1 MRSSSET
8 FQGIVSELKNFAVVK
23 FQISSKFRYIFRNYE
38 KLGKID
44 KNSFFQQIYELVF
57 KIEKF
62 SLNLLKKKLRKSLF
76 ENWPQLRSGVY
87 PSGTLNPLHLCSYEG
102 RNNTKN
108 LTKLW
113 NVYEIGKYFSSKSAG
128 ILWRILGV
136 GLVGL
141 VFSFSA
147 ANLIQ
152 MENCVTFN
160 PNQSQ
165 FCHNLFITWVSFD
178 ASIS

>member
-44 KNSFFQQIYELVF
+44 KNSFFQQIYELLF

-76 ENWPQLRSGVY
+76 EN
-87 PSGTLNPLHLCSYEG
+87 
-102 RNNTKN
+102 
-108 LTKLW
+108 
-113 NVYEIGKYFSSKSAG
+113 
-128 ILWRILGV
+128 
-136 GLVGL
+136 
-141 VFSFSA
+141 
-147 ANLIQ
+147 
-152 MENCVTFN
+152 
-160 PNQSQ
+160 
-165 FCHNLFITWVSFD
+165 
-178 ASIS
+178 